1 MPTAR
6 RAMIAAFAAAGL
18 AGATLFAPIAAAVPD
33 TQGDD
38 TSVTT
43 ENGPETTAHGDAT
56 ANGETTAAEPDA
68 ESATPDGETTVA
80 DDATT
85 PAATDDAEAPATTDG
100 QSAEGQITPVAT
112 NTGDCSAATLG
123 RTSADVNTKLA
134 DYMDKNPAVN
144 SALIEITRQSPW
156 VAVGQLEGYF
166 RDNPVQADEIRTIQ
180 APLGEFQHRCGL
192 QVSPADAL
200 AALSDI

>member
-1 MPTAR
+1 MTRPSMPTAR

-33 TQGDD
+33 NPSDE
-38 TSVTT
+38 TSVST
-43 ENGPETTAHGDAT
+43 ENGPETTAHGETTAADETTGETTTDGDTT
-56 ANGETTAAEPDA
+56 ANGETTE
-68 ESATPDGETTVA
+68 GEV
-80 DDATT
+80 
-85 PAATDDAEAPATTDG
+85 
-100 QSAEGQITPVAT
+100 TPVAT
-112 NTGDCSAATLG
+112 NTGDCTAATLG

-134 DYMDKNPAVN
+134 DYMEKNPATN
-144 SALIEITRQSPW
+144 AALIEITRQSPW

-166 RDNPVQADEIRTIQ
+166 RDNPVQADEIRAIQ

-200 AALSDI
+200 AALADV